1 MFSDTENG
9 CIFSVKVRT
18 SRPKTRILD
27 VSDRFVTV
35 ELRSEPKENRA
46 NLELASF
53 LGKVLGREVRIVSGH
68 KTKMKKVFVYGMKSK
83 ECALRLLEFKD
94 N

>member
-27 VSDRFVTV
+27 VSDAFVTV
-35 ELRSEPKENRA
+35 ELKSEPRENRA
-46 NLELASF
+46 NLELVSF
-53 LGKVLGREVRIVSGH
+53 LKKALASEVRIVSGH
-68 KTKMKKVFVYGMKSK
+68 RARLKKVFVFGMNSR

-94 N
+94 D